1 MVAVAIPLQ
10 TGPQD
15 PSQLD
20 NVINQVVTSLNTTGV
35 PVIQSGV
42 VITDAIQNG
51 NATLTPS
58 FTTTSNTA
66 YAILTGLSVTL
77 TAGGTYNV
85 RAHLN
90 GSAGASGGIKVETS
104 GAATYSSAN
113 FTMWNY
119 NGSTINAVT
128 NVTSTS
134 NAVLMA
140 QSAAFTDLV
149 LEGGIVVATGGSFQL
164 WAAQNAS
171 STTALTVSSQ
181 SSMTVS
187 RVS

>member
-20 NVINQVVTSLNTTGV
+20 NVINQVVTTLNTSGV
-35 PVIQSGV
+35 PVIQSGIP
-42 VITDAIQNG
+42 ITDAIQNG
-51 NATLTPS
+51 NATCTPS

-66 YAILTGLSVTL
+66 FAILTGLSVTV

-90 GSAGASGGIKVETS
+90 GTAAASGGIKLISS
-104 GAATYSSAN
+104 GTATASSAN
-113 FTMWNY
+113 FTTWNW
-119 NGSTINAVT
+119 NGSTINAVSSQT
-128 NVTSTS
+128 ALGS
-134 NAVLMA
+134 NFMA
-140 QSAAFTDLV
+140 NSAAFTDLV
-149 LEGGIVVATGGSFQL
+149 LEGGMVVATGGSFQL

-171 STTALTVSSQ
+171 STTALTVGSQ
-181 SSMTVS
+181 SSLTVS